1 MCTGL
6 GLEMVEQDQVVGLEG
21 LVGLEEKGKVHHH
34 HSRSEPEKPKAI
46 VKRLGVLSPK
56 RA

>member
-34 HSRSEPEKPKAI
+34 HSRSERWQPELL
-46 VKRLGVLSPK
+46 VKRLCRLSP
-56 RA
+56 

>member
-6 GLEMVEQDQVVGLEG
+6 GLEEVEQVESDLEVQ
-21 LVGLEEKGKVHHH
+21 VGLEEEVKVHRH
-34 HSRSEPEKPKAI
+34 HSRSEPGRPKAI